1 MTNFS
6 LAGTSCR
13 TRSNASSRRPNRSP
27 PQATPSLSWSRPR
40 PAGLAG
46 LAGLAGRVARTPPTL
61 IRSTGEIPDPNGIMN
76 DQFMSVLKE
85 SLSRQGEEALTAG
98 PEADEFRKSATVEML
113 EGALSQSVNSL
124 RVMNAWKQQIDAQV
138 VAQEKQVQR
147 LHFALTKA
155 KNDAA
160 YMQSMKKMM
169 FEVSD

>member
-1 MTNFS
+1 M
-6 LAGTSCR
+6 
-13 TRSNASSRRPNRSP
+13 
-27 PQATPSLSWSRPR
+27 
-40 PAGLAG
+40 AGLAG
-46 LAGLAGRVARTPPTL
+46 IAGRVARTPPTL
-61 IRSTGEIPDPNGIMN
+61 IRSTGEVPDPNGIMN
-76 DQFMSVLKE
+76 DQFMSVLKD
-85 SLSRQGEEALTAG
+85 SLSRQGEESLTSG

-169 FEVSD
+169 FEGSD

>member
-1 MTNFS
+1 M
-6 LAGTSCR
+6 
-13 TRSNASSRRPNRSP
+13 
-27 PQATPSLSWSRPR
+27 
-40 PAGLAG
+40 AGLAG
-46 LAGLAGRVARTPPTL
+46 MAGRVARTPPTL
-61 IRSTGEIPDPNGIMN
+61 IRSTGEVPDPNGIMN
-76 DQFMSVLKE
+76 DQFMSVLKD
-85 SLSRQGEEALTAG
+85 SLSRQGEESLTSG

-169 FEVSD
+169 FEGSD

>member
-1 MTNFS
+1 M
-6 LAGTSCR
+6 
-13 TRSNASSRRPNRSP
+13 
-27 PQATPSLSWSRPR
+27 
-40 PAGLAG
+40 AGLAG
-46 LAGLAGRVARTPPTL
+46 LAGLAGMAGRVARTPPTL
-61 IRSTGEIPDPNGIMN
+61 IRSTGEVPDPNGIMN
-76 DQFMSVLKE
+76 DQFMSVLKD
-85 SLSRQGEEALTAG
+85 SLSRQGEESLTSG

-169 FEVSD
+169 FEGSD

>member
-1 MTNFS
+1 M
-6 LAGTSCR
+6 
-13 TRSNASSRRPNRSP
+13 
-27 PQATPSLSWSRPR
+27 
-40 PAGLAG
+40 
-46 LAGLAGRVARTPPTL
+46 AGLAGRVARTRPTL
-61 IRSTGEIPDPNGIMN
+61 IRSTGEVPDPNGIMN

-85 SLSRQGEEALTAG
+85 SLSRQGEESLTAG

>member
-1 MTNFS
+1 M
-6 LAGTSCR
+6 
-13 TRSNASSRRPNRSP
+13 
-27 PQATPSLSWSRPR
+27 
-40 PAGLAG
+40 AGLAG
-46 LAGLAGRVARTPPTL
+46 MAGMAGMAGRVARTPPTL
-61 IRSTGEIPDPNGIMN
+61 IRSTGEVPDPNGIMN
-76 DQFMSVLKE
+76 DQFMSVLKD
-85 SLSRQGEEALTAG
+85 SLSRQGEESLTSG

>member
-1 MTNFS
+1 M
-6 LAGTSCR
+6 
-13 TRSNASSRRPNRSP
+13 
-27 PQATPSLSWSRPR
+27 
-40 PAGLAG
+40 AGLAG
-46 LAGLAGRVARTPPTL
+46 LAGMAGRVARTPPTL
-61 IRSTGEIPDPNGIMN
+61 IRSTGEVPDPNGIMN
-76 DQFMSVLKE
+76 DQFMSVLKD
-85 SLSRQGEEALTAG
+85 SLSRQGEESLTSG

>member
-1 MTNFS
+1 M
-6 LAGTSCR
+6 
-13 TRSNASSRRPNRSP
+13 
-27 PQATPSLSWSRPR
+27 
-40 PAGLAG
+40 AGLAG
-46 LAGLAGRVARTPPTL
+46 MVGRVARTPPTL
-61 IRSTGEIPDPNGIMN
+61 IRSTGEVPDPNGIMN
-76 DQFMSVLKE
+76 DQFMSVLKD
-85 SLSRQGEEALTAG
+85 SLSRQGEESLTSG

-169 FEVSD
+169 FEGSD

>member
-1 MTNFS
+1 
-6 LAGTSCR
+6 
-13 TRSNASSRRPNRSP
+13 
-27 PQATPSLSWSRPR
+27 
-40 PAGLAG
+40 
-46 LAGLAGRVARTPPTL
+46 
-61 IRSTGEIPDPNGIMN
+61 MN

-85 SLSRQGEEALTAG
+85 SLSRQGEESLTAG

>member
-1 MTNFS
+1 M
-6 LAGTSCR
+6 AGM
-13 TRSNASSRRPNRSP
+13 
-27 PQATPSLSWSRPR
+27 
-40 PAGLAG
+40 AGM
-46 LAGLAGRVARTPPTL
+46 AGRVARTPPTL
-61 IRSTGEIPDPNGIMN
+61 IRSTGEVPDPNGIMN
-76 DQFMSVLKE
+76 DQFMSVLKD
-85 SLSRQGEEALTAG
+85 SLSRQGEESLTSG

-169 FEVSD
+169 FEGSD

>member
-1 MTNFS
+1 M
-6 LAGTSCR
+6 
-13 TRSNASSRRPNRSP
+13 
-27 PQATPSLSWSRPR
+27 
-40 PAGLAG
+40 AGLAG
-46 LAGLAGRVARTPPTL
+46 LAGMAGRVARTPPTL
-61 IRSTGEIPDPNGIMN
+61 IRSTGEVPDPNGIMN
-76 DQFMSVLKE
+76 DQFMSVLKD
-85 SLSRQGEEALTAG
+85 SLSRQGEESLTSG

-113 EGALSQSVNSL
+113 EGALRQSVNSL

>member
-1 MTNFS
+1 M
-6 LAGTSCR
+6 AGM
-13 TRSNASSRRPNRSP
+13 AGM
-27 PQATPSLSWSRPR
+27 
-40 PAGLAG
+40 AGLAG
-46 LAGLAGRVARTPPTL
+46 MAGRVARTPPTL
-61 IRSTGEIPDPNGIMN
+61 IRSTGEVPDPNGIMN
-76 DQFMSVLKE
+76 DQFMSVLKD
-85 SLSRQGEEALTAG
+85 SLSRQGEESLTSG

>member
-1 MTNFS
+1 ME
-6 LAGTSCR
+6 
-13 TRSNASSRRPNRSP
+13 
-27 PQATPSLSWSRPR
+27 
-40 PAGLAG
+40 GLAG
-46 LAGLAGRVARTPPTL
+46 LAGMVGRVARTPPTL
-61 IRSTGEIPDPNGIMN
+61 IRSTGEVPDPNGIMN
-76 DQFMSVLKE
+76 DQFMSVLKD
-85 SLSRQGEEALTAG
+85 SLSRQGEESLTSG

-169 FEVSD
+169 FEGSD

>member
-1 MTNFS
+1 M
-6 LAGTSCR
+6 
-13 TRSNASSRRPNRSP
+13 
-27 PQATPSLSWSRPR
+27 
-40 PAGLAG
+40 AGLAG
-46 LAGLAGRVARTPPTL
+46 LAGMAGRVARTPPTL
-61 IRSTGEIPDPNGIMN
+61 IRSTGEVPDPNGIMN
-76 DQFMSVLKE
+76 DQFMSVLKD
-85 SLSRQGEEALTAG
+85 SLSRQGEESLTSG

-124 RVMNAWKQQIDAQV
+124 RVMNAWKQQIDAEV
-138 VAQEKQVQR
+138 VRQEKQVQR

>member
-1 MTNFS
+1 M
-6 LAGTSCR
+6 
-13 TRSNASSRRPNRSP
+13 
-27 PQATPSLSWSRPR
+27 
-40 PAGLAG
+40 AGLAG
-46 LAGLAGRVARTPPTL
+46 MAGRVARTPPTL
-61 IRSTGEIPDPNGIMN
+61 IRSTGEVPDPNGIMN
-76 DQFMSVLKE
+76 DQFMSVLKD
-85 SLSRQGEEALTAG
+85 SLSRQGEESLTSG

-124 RVMNAWKQQIDAQV
+124 RVMNAWKQQIDAEV
-138 VAQEKQVQR
+138 VRQEKQVQR

>member
-1 MTNFS
+1 M
-6 LAGTSCR
+6 
-13 TRSNASSRRPNRSP
+13 
-27 PQATPSLSWSRPR
+27 
-40 PAGLAG
+40 AGLAG
-46 LAGLAGRVARTPPTL
+46 MAGMAGRVARTPPTL
-61 IRSTGEIPDPNGIMN
+61 IRSTGEVPDPNGIMN
-76 DQFMSVLKE
+76 DQFMSVLKD
-85 SLSRQGEEALTAG
+85 SLSRQGEESLTSG